1 MHSENAVNINKSMK
15 KLCSHSLSVKKR
27 NISILKFLRVSMR
40 NNIWLFHEL
49 FTNHIFLF
57 CVVCFVFVLYA
68 FPPYYLII
76 MPGKKLFFLTD
87 RFFVVVSLAIAPV
100 PRQWIKPS
108 IVIIATAM
116 TTIHIHRHHADDIC
130 VVVVD
135 ASSSTSCPVV
145 LLYVEHSSF
154 AIRRSSLI

>member
-1 MHSENAVNINKSMK
+1 M
-15 KLCSHSLSVKKR
+15 
-27 NISILKFLRVSMR
+27 LKFLRVSLR
-40 NNIWLFHEL
+40 YDILLFHEL

-57 CVVCFVFVLYA
+57 FVVGFVFVLYA

-76 MPGKKLFFLTD
+76 MPGKSFFLTD

-135 ASSSTSCPVV
+135 ASSSSTSCPVV